1 MLPPTFIQQQGE
13 PWWENTIAST
23 THSSIPQAS
32 TYCPQCCGGEVGV
45 LGWGWGDI
53 GEDIRPSPRP
63 WALSLVGEADFEHL
77 VSGHGG
83 YGGEVPW
90 SI

>member
-45 LGWGWGDI
+45 LGWGW
-53 GEDIRPSPRP
+53 ET
-63 WALSLVGEADFEHL
+63 LVKTSDPVL
-77 VSGHGG
+77 VHGL
-83 YGGEVPW
+83 
-90 SI
+90 